1 MTQYKSIF
9 ASTTFWGA
17 VVSMLSM
24 FAPKVFVLL
33 GFATD
38 ATGQA
43 ALVAHIIG
51 IISFAVTVYGRF
63 TATSVVTVTGAPPA
77 GK

>member
-1 MTQYKSIF
+1 MNQYKTIF

-24 FAPKVFVLL
+24 FAPKLFVVL
-33 GFATD
+33 GFTTD
-38 ATGQA
+38 PTGQA

-51 IISFAVTVYGRF
+51 VISFFVTVYGRMSASKV
-63 TATSVVTVTGAPPA
+63 ATLTGNPPA
-77 GK
+77 GQ